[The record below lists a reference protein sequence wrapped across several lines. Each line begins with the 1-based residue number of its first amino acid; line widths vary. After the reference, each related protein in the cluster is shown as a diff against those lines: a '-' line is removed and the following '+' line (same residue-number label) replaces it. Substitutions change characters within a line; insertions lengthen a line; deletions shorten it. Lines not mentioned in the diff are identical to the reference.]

1 MKKILVTG
9 CAGFIGFHLL
19 GTLLEKNTYD
29 VYGVDNFSR
38 QTNDDFF
45 DSMKLESRFTFLEGD
60 LNDPMF
66 VNSLPER
73 FDIIFHL
80 ATINGTQNFYEIPFD
95 VAASCA
101 IPTWNLIN
109 KYKTASIEKFI
120 LAGTPESYATSVEL
134 GIAGIPTPEEVPLSI
149 SSPQEPRWSYAAG
162 KIFAEALVCGAAKQF
177 NFPIAI
183 ARFHNVYGPRMGPH
197 HFIPDFLTR
206 AVKGDYSVY
215 GSKNTRS
222 FLYVDDAISDL
233 IKISELSDERQLIL
247 NIGSSEEVEVGDLAK
262 TILKTLGIKND
273 LAVFDAP
280 SHSVS
285 RRIPDLTKI
294 DAILGERSRIKLH
307 EGLAR
312 CIVEYFPEF
321 EGVI

>member
-1 MKKILVTG
+1 VG
-9 CAGFIGFHLL
+9 
-19 GTLLEKNTYD
+19 
-29 VYGVDNFSR
+29 
-38 QTNDDFF
+38 
-45 DSMKLESRFTFLEGD
+45 
-60 LNDPMF
+60 
-66 VNSLPER
+66 SLPEH

-109 KYKTASIEKFI
+109 KYKTSGIEKFI

-134 GIAGIPTPEEVPLSI
+134 GIAGIPTPEDVPLSI

-162 KIFAEALVCGAAKQF
+162 KIFAEALLCGAAKQF
-177 NFPIAI
+177 NFPFAI

-197 HFIPDFLTR
+197 HLIPDFLKR
-206 AVKGDYSVY
+206 AVAGDYSVY
-215 GSKNTRS
+215 GSQNTRS

-233 IKISELSDERQLIL
+233 IKISELSNERELIL
-247 NIGSSEEVEVGDLAK
+247 NIGSSEEIKVANLARI
-262 TILKTLGIKND
+262 ILKTLSINSD
-273 LAVFDAP
+273 LEVFDAP

-294 DAILGERSRIKLH
+294 DTILGERSRIKLQ
-307 EGLAR
+307 EGLSR

-321 EGVI
+321 EGEI